1 MGMRSPQQIEKNQ
14 IKKVQPNQA
23 KAGMIEDNSL
33 SSAVQAAQTGY
44 DTGYKVGFIQE
55 RKKAKAK
62 INIQNKV
69 DQVSKAAE
77 ATLASFKGQEV
88 NTKFQQLKAELDKA
102 YDKIK
107 QETPKEY
114 EFEYFDVVDKA
125 QTSVYQKY
133 LTKFYTEE
141 NKLEEEIIERLK

>member
-33 SSAVQAAQTGY
+33 SSAVQAAQSGY
-44 DTGYKVGFIQE
+44 DTGYKMGFIQE

-77 ATLASFKGQEV
+77 ATQSRLA
-88 NTKFQQLKAELDKA
+88 
-102 YDKIK
+102 I
-107 QETPKEY
+107 
-114 EFEYFDVVDKA
+114 
-125 QTSVYQKY
+125 
-133 LTKFYTEE
+133 
-141 NKLEEEIIERLK
+141 R